1 MSTILKYNANVYAYI
16 TDKDKFDDIA
26 LAWYKTSG
34 KFDRNSYGRWI
45 DDKFKTQ
52 LVRASIDNSI
62 VFLPSNLPHDSIR
75 EDMLNNIMLI
85 GFNNAG
91 VRIAAIGI
99 VVGYSSCPTEMFE
112 YSHMILVHVLS
123 TSLAA
128 SITLEQMSGIDNL
141 CLDQKEYLPLNVFKL
156 ADDVVDKID
165 IGLEN
170 LTYTQEYEK
179 HIIFAHAYG
188 KYLDAVLDV
197 CTPVKVL
204 EDERKKRILALKYQ
218 IEQKREMR
226 FPSARQKFSIEN
238 IIKLYKRFT
247 S

>member
-1 MSTILKYNANVYAYI
+1 
-16 TDKDKFDDIA
+16 
-26 LAWYKTSG
+26 
-34 KFDRNSYGRWI
+34 
-45 DDKFKTQ
+45 
-52 LVRASIDNSI
+52 
-62 VFLPSNLPHDSIR
+62 
-75 EDMLNNIMLI
+75 MLI

-128 SITLEQMSGIDNL
+128 SMTLEQISGIDNL
-141 CLDQKEYLPLNVFKL
+141 CLDQKDDLPLNIFKL

-165 IGLEN
+165 LGLEN

-226 FPSARQKFSIEN
+226 FPPARQKFSIEN

-247 S
+247 L

>member
-1 MSTILKYNANVYAYI
+1 
-16 TDKDKFDDIA
+16 
-26 LAWYKTSG
+26 
-34 KFDRNSYGRWI
+34 
-45 DDKFKTQ
+45 
-52 LVRASIDNSI
+52 
-62 VFLPSNLPHDSIR
+62 
-75 EDMLNNIMLI
+75 
-85 GFNNAG
+85 
-91 VRIAAIGI
+91 
-99 VVGYSSCPTEMFE
+99 
-112 YSHMILVHVLS
+112 
-123 TSLAA
+123 
-128 SITLEQMSGIDNL
+128 MSGIDNL
-141 CLDQKEYLPLNVFKL
+141 CLEQKEYIVDNVFKL

-165 IGLEN
+165 LGLEN

-226 FPSARQKFSIEN
+226 FPPARQKFSIEN